1 MRKTSAKPKNRRRF
15 DHRRRF
21 GTAVI
26 ELAIVLPVIV
36 LITFGT
42 LEICDGIFLRQKI
55 ELAANEGARVAIR
68 KGSTKAEV
76 EAAVKKNLDARGVS
90 YGSDI
95 SSAVTV
101 TPDPGLAPT
110 LTPVSVRVTVDT
122 NANLRLGLSLYQ
134 FLSGKNVTGEV
145 SMFKEYGN
153 TP

>member
-1 MRKTSAKPKNRRRF
+1 MQTTLVKNKDRKRS
-15 DHRRRF
+15 
-21 GTAVI
+21 GSAVI
-26 ELAIVLPVIV
+26 ELAIILPVIV

-68 KGSTKAEV
+68 KNSTKADV
-76 EAAVKKNLDARGVS
+76 EAAIKKNLDARGVT

-95 SSAVTV
+95 SSAVTI
-101 TPDPGLAPT
+101 TPDPRLAPT
-110 LTPVSVRVTVDT
+110 LTPLSVKVTVET

-134 FLSGKNVTGEV
+134 FMAGKKVTGEV
-145 SMFKEYGN
+145 SMFKEYGY

>member
-1 MRKTSAKPKNRRRF
+1 MRKKSSGKKARQRS
-15 DHRRRF
+15 

-26 ELAIVLPVIV
+26 ELAIILPVIV

-55 ELAANEGARVAIR
+55 ELAANEGTRVAIR
-68 KGSTKAEV
+68 KGSTVADV

-90 YGSDI
+90 YGDSI

-101 TPDPGLAPT
+101 TPDPTLAPT
-110 LTPVSVRVTVDT
+110 LTPISVRVSVET
-122 NANLRLGLSLYQ
+122 NSNLKLGLSLYQ
-134 FLSGKNVTGEV
+134 FFSGKEVSGEV
-145 SMFKEYGN
+145 SMFKEYGD